1 VRARTVKSVKRG
13 TKMTPF
19 LGQILG
25 GNGVL
30 CGSLKW
36 TLILVKK
43 CQKRGVFVF
52 LGPFCQNARS
62 GINNDHVSLK
72 KGPKMTP
79 KSGGVPGRVYT
90 YKPLVFSIL
99 AGYF

>member
-1 VRARTVKSVKRG
+1 
-13 TKMTPF
+13 MTPF
-19 LGQILG
+19 WGQILG

-52 LGPFCQNARS
+52 LGPFCQNARF
-62 GINNDHVSLK
+62 GMNNAPVSLK

-79 KSGGVPGRVYT
+79 KSGGSLEGHIHINAMD
-90 YKPLVFSIL
+90 LSIL